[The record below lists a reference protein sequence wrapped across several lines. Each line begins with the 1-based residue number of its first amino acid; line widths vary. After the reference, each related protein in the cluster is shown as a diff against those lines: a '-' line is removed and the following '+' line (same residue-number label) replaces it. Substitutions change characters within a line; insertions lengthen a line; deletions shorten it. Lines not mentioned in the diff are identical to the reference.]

1 MIKDQIRR
9 ASGRLVALIVVA
21 VLLTALAVAQV
32 RFGGPIQRKHALQDE
47 MLADILPPPAY
58 VVEPYLLATL
68 AAEDPRQAAPALA
81 DMARLKAEFE
91 QRKAYWAGAAVPE
104 TVRPQ
109 LGRVIAT
116 ADVFWNA
123 VDSRFAPAVRAG
135 DAEQVRRIHRTV
147 LAPIYDRQH
156 QDVVALVALSR
167 QVSEAAMVRD
177 RWMVGI
183 LLALSAL
190 AGLGVVAS
198 ILWAARVLQQ
208 RMIAPLSQN
217 VRLIGSLAGG
227 SYDIAIDGLSRTDEF
242 GSMAR
247 AMEVFRKSGIAK
259 READAAQQVVVR
271 ALTTGLRKLAE
282 KDLEYRIEDEDFPEA
297 YEQLREN
304 FNSAL
309 EALARV
315 MGTVRVGAGS
325 VMRAIAEIRAA
336 SDDLAVRNQQ
346 QAASLEETAAAMN
359 HVNGRV
365 RQYAGTAADA
375 QEAISGAH
383 RRASEGGEVVRE
395 AIGAMAMIE
404 QSSQQISSIINVI
417 DGIAFQTNLLALN
430 AGVEAARAG
439 DAGKGFAVV
448 ANEVRALA
456 QRSADAAQDI
466 KALIDKSST
475 QVGHGVELVGQTGT
489 KLEEIVA
496 QVGELHALIGTMTDS
511 ARDQA
516 SSLDQVNTAV
526 NEMDRMTQQNAAMV
540 EETTAATRSLESEAQ
555 SLTRMMSTFRTRI
568 NENRPQGAV
577 VDQAMRRSS
586 SVGVPIGP
594 PPGGSPYSAA
604 A

>member
-177 RWMVGI
+177 RWTVGI

-190 AGLGVVAS
+190 AGLGVVGS

-227 SYDIAIDGLSRTDEF
+227 SYDMAIDGLSRTDEF

-259 READAAQQVVVR
+259 READAAQQAVVR
-271 ALTTGLRKLAE
+271 ALTSGLRKLAE
-282 KDLEYRIEDEDFPEA
+282 KDLEYRIEDEDFPAA

-309 EALARV
+309 EALA
-315 MGTVRVGAGS
+315 GGDGHGARRGGQRDACDRRDPGRLGRSCRAQPAAGGQPRRDGGS
-325 VMRAIAEIRAA
+325 DEPRERPGA
-336 SDDLAVRNQQ
+336 SVCRDR
-346 QAASLEETAAAMN
+346 
-359 HVNGRV
+359 GRCP
-365 RQYAGTAADA
+365 GSD
-375 QEAISGAH
+375 I
-383 RRASEGGEVVRE
+383 RRASPGQRGRRGG
-395 AIGAMAMIE
+395 A
-404 QSSQQISSIINVI
+404 
-417 DGIAFQTNLLALN
+417 
-430 AGVEAARAG
+430 
-439 DAGKGFAVV
+439 
-448 ANEVRALA
+448 
-456 QRSADAAQDI
+456 
-466 KALIDKSST
+466 
-475 QVGHGVELVGQTGT
+475 
-489 KLEEIVA
+489 
-496 QVGELHALIGTMTDS
+496 
-511 ARDQA
+511 
-516 SSLDQVNTAV
+516 
-526 NEMDRMTQQNAAMV
+526 
-540 EETTAATRSLESEAQ
+540 
-555 SLTRMMSTFRTRI
+555 
-568 NENRPQGAV
+568 
-577 VDQAMRRSS
+577 
-586 SVGVPIGP
+586 
-594 PPGGSPYSAA
+594 
-604 A
+604 